1 MKRQC
6 SNLQKVVDRNLDYY
20 LRGIKLNKNFKL
32 KNVGKLQKSVGILS
46 VIRDADYR
54 P

>member
-20 LRGIKLNKNFKL
+20 LRGIKLFKHFKL
-32 KNVGKLQKSVGILS
+32 KNADKLQKSGGNLS
-46 VIRDADYR
+46 VMRNADYR
-54 P
+54 S